1 MDCDFCVFTHKAHG
15 VKWQLLE
22 SFFNSSW
29 RAPAGAAKPAQAPS
43 GGGGPTRCCRWA
55 LHGSNYTWL
64 WYPDDDLIFGP
75 GQLDK
80 FVSAVTASRFHV
92 LQASL
97 CAGSEIHH
105 PSLAQRPGV
114 VNAIVPVHTVEL
126 QVRSGRPRPAATLGL
141 RLEAASPP
149 AARQMPMG
157 RVSWWNSIRGPLLK
171 GQIFGF
177 GVDLARCRPACTVS
191 GSPKILKTTTCRLL
205 PAEAAA
211 PAAGQVWT
219 NGVGNEVRTGL
230 VNSVCATHPFRK
242 SKRHVSGL
250 GDGAACSLTPHAP
263 PEADPGSERP
273 LQSTRSQLSFPL
285 DRSGAGYS
293 GAK

>member
-43 GGGGPTRCCRWA
+43 GGGGPVRCCRWA

-126 QVRSGRPRPAATLGL
+126 QVRAV
-141 RLEAASPP
+141 E
-149 AARQMPMG
+149 
-157 RVSWWNSIRGPLLK
+157 GPTHSDA
-171 GQIFGF
+171 G
-177 GVDLARCRPACTVS
+177 
-191 GSPKILKTTTCRLL
+191 
-205 PAEAAA
+205 
-211 PAAGQVWT
+211 PAAG
-219 NGVGNEVRTGL
+219 GGL
-230 VNSVCATHPFRK
+230 PTR
-242 SKRHVSGL
+242 
-250 GDGAACSLTPHAP
+250 GAADAHGPRLLVELYPRTAAQGP
-263 PEADPGSERP
+263 DLWVWR
-273 LQSTRSQLSFPL
+273 
-285 DRSGAGYS
+285 
-293 GAK
+293 